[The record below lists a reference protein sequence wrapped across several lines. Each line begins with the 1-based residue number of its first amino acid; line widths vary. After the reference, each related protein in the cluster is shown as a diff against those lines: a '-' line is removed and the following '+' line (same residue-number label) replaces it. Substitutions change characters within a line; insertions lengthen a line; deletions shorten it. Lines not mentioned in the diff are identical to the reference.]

1 MGEVW
6 LAAHETLGS
15 AVAVKFLRPKAMQD
29 PWIIE
34 RFFDEARILA
44 TLETRHAVKVLDF
57 GTTESG
63 LPFVVME
70 YLDGETLAARLARCG
85 ALSPASALRILSDA
99 ARGLNRA
106 HSAGIVHRDFK
117 PANLFLVVDEDGTT
131 AAKLIDFGVAKRN
144 GALDDSA
151 AREEPASRSSIAI
164 RASCPWPRDREE
176 TDDRMPGTLV
186 YMAPEQFGVARTATA
201 ESDQWAFAVVA
212 YECLTGV
219 LPFARCP
226 LDEFAVTIK
235 RGELVPATK
244 RKPSLPHAI
253 DAWMSTALSP
263 NPARRFPN
271 MLVCVEALRE
281 ALTKREI
288 VVPASHASKG
298 AWRAH
303 MRAALGMKMVAG
315 AAACAAI
322 TLAGVPS
329 AWLVRVQNAATAR
342 VASASGPSAG
352 DTSANV
358 AIDRAAS
365 ESSSAASSG
374 MVHAHEANEAL
385 HAMLGGTIAAAS
397 QAPAIRNDRA
407 NEPIA
412 RGRTERKARRGST
425 AYRNDPY

>member
-6 LAAHETLGS
+6 LAAHVALGS

-85 ALSPASALRILSDA
+85 ELSPSSALRILSDA

-117 PANLFLVVDEDGTT
+117 PANLFLVVDEDGTA

-151 AREEPASRSSIAI
+151 SRELRASRSSFSI

-186 YMAPEQFGVARTATA
+186 YMAPEQFGVARMATA
-201 ESDQWAFAVVA
+201 ESDQWAFAIVA

-226 LDEFAVTIK
+226 LDEFAVAIK
-235 RGELVPATK
+235 RGEFVPATK
-244 RKPSLPHAI
+244 RNPALPHAI

-271 MLVCVEALRE
+271 MLVCVDALRD
-281 ALTKREI
+281 ALTKREV
-288 VVPASHASKG
+288 VVPSSHASKG
-298 AWRAH
+298 AWQRH
-303 MRAALGMKMVAG
+303 VRAALGMRTLAA

-329 AWLVRVQNAATAR
+329 AWLVRMQHAAMAR
-342 VASASGPSAG
+342 AEITPGASAGGA
-352 DTSANV
+352 AIAKV
-358 AIDRAAS
+358 AVDRAIS
-365 ESSSAASSG
+365 D
-374 MVHAHEANEAL
+374 HEANEAL
-385 HAMLGGTIAAAS
+385 HAILGGTIAAVS
-397 QAPAIRNDRA
+397 QAPAIRDDRA

-412 RGRTERKARRGST
+412 RGRSERKARRGST